1 MSLIVLVEDED
12 YLRTVIEQMLKQ
24 GGHDVV
30 VTASGKEAVGVC
42 RETPVDLVITDLA
55 MPGMD
60 GIELIRC
67 LRGSHSH
74 LPILAMSGT
83 FTGQFFKM
91 AELMGAVGTLAKPF
105 RQADLLA
112 MIDKSLARRAGS

>member
-1 MSLIVLVEDED
+1 MSLILLVEDED
-12 YLRTVIEQMLKQ
+12 YLRGVIEEMLKQ

-30 VTASGKEAVGVC
+30 VTASGKEAVAVC
-42 RETPVDLVITDLA
+42 QQRTVDLVITDLA

-67 LRGSHSH
+67 LRRSHSR
-74 LPILAMSGT
+74 LPVLAMSGT

-91 AELMGAVGTLAKPF
+91 AKLMGAVGTIAKPF
-105 RQADLLA
+105 KQADLLA
-112 MIDKSLARRAGS
+112 IIDKSLARPTGS